1 MKVFKKILSVL
12 TALSWLLFLFVDYYW
27 QIVITKA
34 VCDQNATYGEMYG
47 PLSFLRPIVLITA
60 LVLTG
65 TALCML
71 FLAKNELHK

>member
-1 MKVFKKILSVL
+1 MNAFKQVLSGL

-34 VCDQNATYGEMYG
+34 VCDQNATYGELYG
-47 PLSFLRPIVLITA
+47 TLSFLRPIVLIAA

-65 TALCML
+65 AALCML
-71 FLAKNELHK
+71 SFSKTSRN